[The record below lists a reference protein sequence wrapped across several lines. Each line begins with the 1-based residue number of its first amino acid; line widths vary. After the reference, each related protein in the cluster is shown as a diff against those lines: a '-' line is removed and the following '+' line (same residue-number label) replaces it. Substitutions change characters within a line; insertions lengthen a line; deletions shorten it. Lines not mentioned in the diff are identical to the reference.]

1 MHHANVNLNLIVANV
16 TGIKSQTM
24 ITIRN
29 EKSKK
34 RQKKKTCGKNFIFG
48 ILLLVIEKML
58 NI

>member
-16 TGIKSQTM
+16 TGIKSQTT

-34 RQKKKTCGKNFIFG
+34 RQKKTCGKNFIFG